1 MNDLI
6 KRIKENYKSPFVAR
20 DRLAEVTGGVINP
33 RTMRNRDC
41 QGTGIRGRFK
51 IGRKVAYP
59 IEEVINWLIENSAEI
74 QGGQNDRTC

>member
-1 MNDLI
+1 MHDI
-6 KRIKENYKSPFVAR
+6 IQRIKEKCKSPFIAR

-59 IEEVINWLIENSAEI
+59 VEEVINWLIENSTEI
-74 QGGQNDRTC
+74 QGDQNDRTC